1 MSRLK
6 LPENRMTARLF
17 TSDCHLH
24 FRLFLIPLIA
34 FFLTLS
40 PLGQRSAQAISM
52 DGIWRYYDG
61 VSPTSPE
68 AIPSWLNQTIRGGFS
83 GWNIYDGVSHPKI
96 DPNATDI
103 WVTTYVPPHS
113 FIQPTLYFITNN
125 QAVEVYYDSHMIY
138 KAGEIGE
145 ENYGTRWHL
154 MDLPRDSSG
163 RTLSFHLYSPV
174 NQRLG
179 VINSPNVGNATEQVL
194 SIIWSDVLSLM
205 ALPLSLFIIVLVG
218 IYYISHRER
227 VYIYMLTFMTF
238 YSLWLLSTS
247 NIRQIFLDAPVFWRN
262 AQLLSVYL
270 LCPLGNLMARELVDA
285 RDKPPFTYIIYA
297 YLGIALLS
305 VLGEVMGYGTMETGV
320 SYSYILL
327 GTAQLYIMFL
337 ISRSALRGNKQS
349 RALLPSVIALPILG
363 VMDGLTIHYHL
374 LPFSFY
380 WLPLS
385 IIFILYFV
393 IRILQENFAAEQ
405 LLNDKNR
412 ELEQKL
418 QIDDLTK
425 CFNRG
430 TLNSTL
436 IRDAQICR
444 RAKVPLSALMLDID
458 FFKAVN
464 DECGH
469 DAGDKVLVGFAAAIR
484 PLLDSRHT
492 FIRYG
497 GEEFIILC
505 RDFSLTQSEELAR
518 TILLTIA
525 GTNFLPDRTITVSIG
540 ISSWHG
546 SSDTNLIKR
555 ADEALYAAKN
565 AGRNCYRVELE

>member
-1 MSRLK
+1 
-6 LPENRMTARLF
+6 
-17 TSDCHLH
+17 
-24 FRLFLIPLIA
+24 
-34 FFLTLS
+34 
-40 PLGQRSAQAISM
+40 
-52 DGIWRYYDG
+52 
-61 VSPTSPE
+61 
-68 AIPSWLNQTIRGGFS
+68 
-83 GWNIYDGVSHPKI
+83 
-96 DPNATDI
+96 
-103 WVTTYVPPHS
+103 
-113 FIQPTLYFITNN
+113 
-125 QAVEVYYDSHMIY
+125 
-138 KAGEIGE
+138 
-145 ENYGTRWHL
+145 
-154 MDLPRDSSG
+154 
-163 RTLSFHLYSPV
+163 
-174 NQRLG
+174 
-179 VINSPNVGNATEQVL
+179 
-194 SIIWSDVLSLM
+194 M

-285 RDKPPFTYIIYA
+285 REKNPFTYIIYA

-436 IRDAQICR
+436 IRDAQMCR

-505 RDFSLTQSEELAR
+505 RDFSLSQSEELAR